1 VHTERDQPADRL
13 NGPRSP
19 GVNRPG
25 AAGAHQTI
33 TRISRILEEVVYH
46 PGATYAELT
55 RALGAP
61 KSSVY
66 GFIRGLLA
74 VGWLFER
81 DHRLY
86 LGPAFYSLAIA
97 SGHIRAGSVT
107 AAELDALHREAGL
120 IASVGVRAGDHLI
133 YIAEAGNDLIT
144 DFKARSAIRRGL
156 LTTAGG
162 KALLAFMPEGEVEAY
177 LRRRGP
183 EDREDVDAFLE
194 ACPAIRETGVAVN
207 VIDRRARTGIGMVIR
222 DSTGRPVAS
231 VTLSGPTSQVLPRL
245 GTLSELLRQRVEAW
259 RDRSTAA

>member
-1 VHTERDQPADRL
+1 MAELPEG
-13 NGPRSP
+13 GPP
-19 GVNRPG
+19 E
-25 AAGAHQTI
+25 AAGKEVPAGSHQTT
-33 TRISRILEEVVYH
+33 TRVTRILEEVAYR
-46 PGATYAELT
+46 PGSSFVEIT

-74 VGWLFER
+74 VDWLIEQN
-81 DHRLY
+81 HRLY

-97 SGHIRAGSVT
+97 SGHIRAGLVST
-107 AAELDALHREAGL
+107 ADLDGLYRETGL
-120 IASVGVRAGDHLI
+120 TASVGVRAGDHLI
-133 YIAEAGNDLIT
+133 YVAEASSDLIAS
-144 DFKARSAIRRGL
+144 FEARSNIRRSL
-156 LTTAGG
+156 LATAGG

-245 GTLSELLRQRVEAW
+245 EKLTALLRSRVAEWSA
-259 RDRSTAA
+259 RSSASPREPV